1 MAIIEVQSPAVFEP
15 ALRRAEEP
23 VFRARGLT
31 KIYRMGEVEVH
42 ALREVDLDLLRA
54 ASSSCCSAP
63 SGSGKST
70 LLNILGGL
78 DVPTRRHRALPR
90 PRPDRRRRGR
100 ADRATAA
107 STSASSSSS
116 TT

>member
-1 MAIIEVQSPAVFEP
+1 MLSEAIEREMKVVAVDPA
-15 ALRRAEEP
+15 AP
-23 VFRARGLT
+23 VFQARGLT

-42 ALREVDLDLLRA
+42 GAARRRSRPLRRA
-54 ASSSCCSAP
+54 SWWCCSGP

-78 DVPTRRHRALPR
+78 DVAHRGQRALPR
-90 PRPDRRRRGR
+90 PRSDARRRRR